1 MSNDKE
7 IEINDMVIT
16 CKRCG
21 DGHFP
26 SNINK
31 DGLCPDCA
39 SGKKKAKP
47 ITDDCDDFD
56 GW

>member
-1 MSNDKE
+1 MDNSK
-7 IEINDMVIT
+7 IRDMT
-16 CKRCG
+16 SRCKNCG
-21 DGHFP
+21 DYHFAD
-26 SNINK
+26 NLNK

-39 SGKKKAKP
+39 KGKKKAKP